1 MPWCPKCK
9 NEYREGI
16 SVCSECGIA
25 LVESLENEKEQ
36 EKEDIPVDFRAAAGD
51 TENTEDAESIEDIRD
66 DEEPEIRYY
75 HAYRDSADQA
85 EDNRSSAHMLLVIG
99 GIGFVLVLLIF
110 LGIIPLFQ
118 NEVTTKYMIC
128 GVMGAM
134 FVLFIVFGF
143 VSMKSSK
150 ILSVKAKTEDSLF
163 SEITKWCG
171 ENLNA
176 AKVDEGL
183 FDDETLSEEQKY
195 FMRVEK
201 MKTLIGDKFMNL
213 DEAFLEHFID
223 EYYQKLFDD
232 AS

>member
-16 SVCSECGIA
+16 LVCSECGID
-25 LVESLENEKEQ
+25 LVESLDNEKEQ
-36 EKEDIPVDFRAAAGD
+36 EKEDIVAASE
-51 TENTEDAESIEDIRD
+51 ENTEDIEDVRN

-85 EDNRSSAHMLLVIG
+85 EDNRSSAYMLLVIG
-99 GIGFVLVLLIF
+99 GIGFILVLLIF

-163 SEITKWCG
+163 SEMTKWCG
-171 ENLNA
+171 ENLSA

-195 FMRVEK
+195 FMRAEK
-201 MKTLIGDKFMNL
+201 MKALIGDKFMNL

-223 EYYQKLFDD
+223 EYYQKIFDD

>member
-16 SVCSECGIA
+16 LVCSECGID
-25 LVESLENEKEQ
+25 LVESLDNEKEQ
-36 EKEDIPVDFRAAAGD
+36 EKEDIVAASE
-51 TENTEDAESIEDIRD
+51 ENLEDIEDIRN
-66 DEEPEIRYY
+66 DEEPGIRYY

-85 EDNRSSAHMLLVIG
+85 EDNRSSAYMLLVIG
-99 GIGFVLVLLIF
+99 GIGFILVLLIF

-134 FVLFIVFGF
+134 FVLFIVLGF

-150 ILSVKAKTEDSLF
+150 ILSIKAKTEDSLF
-163 SEITKWCG
+163 SEMTKWCG
-171 ENLNA
+171 ENLSA

-195 FMRVEK
+195 FMRAEK
-201 MKTLIGDKFMNL
+201 MKALIGDKFMNL

-223 EYYQKLFDD
+223 EYYQKIFDD

>member
-16 SVCSECGIA
+16 LVCSECGID
-25 LVESLENEKEQ
+25 LVESLDSEKEQ
-36 EKEDIPVDFRAAAGD
+36 EKEDIVAASE
-51 TENTEDAESIEDIRD
+51 ENIEDIEDIRN

-85 EDNRSSAHMLLVIG
+85 EDNRSSAYMLLVIG
-99 GIGFVLVLLIF
+99 GIGFILVLLIF

-134 FVLFIVFGF
+134 FVLFIVLGF

-163 SEITKWCG
+163 SEMTKWCG
-171 ENLNA
+171 ENLSA

-195 FMRVEK
+195 FMRAEK
-201 MKTLIGDKFMNL
+201 MKALIGDKFMNL

-223 EYYQKLFDD
+223 EYYQKIFDD

>member
-16 SVCSECGIA
+16 LVCSECGID
-25 LVESLENEKEQ
+25 LVESLDNEKEQ
-36 EKEDIPVDFRAAAGD
+36 EKEDIVAASE
-51 TENTEDAESIEDIRD
+51 ENTEDIEDARN
-66 DEEPEIRYY
+66 DEKPEIRYY

-85 EDNRSSAHMLLVIG
+85 EDNRSSAYMLLVIG
-99 GIGFVLVLLIF
+99 GIGFILVLLIF

-134 FVLFIVFGF
+134 FVLFIVLGF

-163 SEITKWCG
+163 SEMTKWCG
-171 ENLNA
+171 ENLSA

-195 FMRVEK
+195 FMRAEK
-201 MKTLIGDKFMNL
+201 MKALIGDKFMNL

-223 EYYQKLFDD
+223 EYYQKIFDD

>member
-16 SVCSECGIA
+16 LTCSECGIE
-25 LVESLENEKEQ
+25 LVESLDNEKEQ
-36 EKEDIPVDFRAAAGD
+36 ENEDIVAASKEDIED
-51 TENTEDAESIEDIRD
+51 TEDVENLQN

-85 EDNRSSAHMLLVIG
+85 EDNRSSAYMLLVIG

-150 ILSVKAKTEDSLF
+150 ILSVKAKTENSLF
-163 SEITKWCG
+163 SEMTKWCG
-171 ENLNA
+171 ENLSA
-176 AKVDEGL
+176 AKIDEGL
-183 FDDETLSEEQKY
+183 FEDDTLSEEQKY
-195 FMRVEK
+195 FVRAEK

-223 EYYQKLFDD
+223 EYYQKIFDNV
-232 AS
+232 S